1 MADGAK
7 SGLASGTS
15 GSPQLT
21 FKNDEMAIQASK
33 NEMKLYSS
41 ITNKFPNDNQ
51 RGRRYEFTISNGRI
65 KLRNGIRFT
74 NFIIDEQGHLH
85 LGNGHS
91 FLANG
96 KSVKAAGSIK
106 VNKQGYIR
114 RISNTSGHYQP
125 SVAETLTYVSKLKAL
140 GLKID
145 NAWITIY
152 AFDRTPSGY
161 VGKRKLVYNGQVK
174 HLERRLK

>member
-96 KSVKAAGSIK
+96 KVLKQQVQSKSISK
-106 VNKQGYIR
+106 GISEEYPIPQG
-114 RISNTSGHYQP
+114 
-125 SVAETLTYVSKLKAL
+125 
-140 GLKID
+140 
-145 NAWITIY
+145 ITN
-152 AFDRTPSGY
+152 
-161 VGKRKLVYNGQVK
+161 L
-174 HLERRLK
+174 L